1 MRLVRLLNVVVIA
14 ALVLAAAYVYK
25 IKYGSTVQAQ
35 QAAKLRS
42 DIQKERDAIAALRAE
57 WSRLESPS
65 RIQGIVE
72 RHLTLRP
79 IEATQF
85 DSIDHLPP
93 RPPEVVP
100 PDSDDPIGAM
110 IDNLHDDLPTGTVRG
125 KTR

>member
-25 IKYGSTVQAQ
+25 IKYESTVQAQ
-35 QAAKLRS
+35 QAAKLRN
-42 DIQKERDAIAALRAE
+42 DIQRERDAIAALRAE

-93 RPPEVVP
+93 RPPELVP

-110 IDNLHDDLPTGTVRG
+110 IDNMHDDLPTGSVKG
-125 KTR
+125 KAR

>member
-1 MRLVRLLNVVVIA
+1 MKLVRLLNVIVIA

-25 IKYGSTVQAQ
+25 IKYESTVQAQ
-35 QAAKLRS
+35 QVAKLRS

-57 WSRLESPS
+57 WSRLESPN

-72 RHLTLRP
+72 RHLVLRP
-79 IEATQF
+79 IETTQF

-93 RPPEVVP
+93 RPPALVP

-110 IDNLHDDLPTGTVRG
+110 IDNMHDDLPTGSVKG